1 MIRVETS
8 ERRIKRGE
16 QYVKVGGVYLVGR
29 AEDRPVLKLF
39 SSIRPVGEVFGVIYG
54 GQIYVVDTRSK
65 KFLVLQSSELD
76 AFVMERPDLVLYKE
90 EGLKGGK
97 VSIKG
102 LHISRTQV
110 YIFLILFASFIAF
123 NLFLSIQKKKKQEEM
138 ARIEQSQRTEIKVV
152 EVPLPCTGNIR
163 KFMESY
169 IYPGTVENANVL
181 YSGYET
187 SMSIPL
193 EEEPME
199 RIGSRFTVKA
209 LKEVKPEQT
218 SDDLIFR
225 LSSVEECL
233 YFIYENSHLPLT
245 VYQLNKSG
253 CMILIR
259 GGCLYD
265 S

>member
-1 MIRVETS
+1 MIRLETS
-8 ERRIKRGE
+8 ERKIKRGE

-39 SSIRPVGEVFGVIYG
+39 SSIRPVGDVFGVIYG
-54 GQIYVVDTRSK
+54 GQIYIVDTKSK

-76 AFVMERPDLVLYKE
+76 AFVMEKPDLVLYKE

-97 VSIKG
+97 VSVKG
-102 LHISRTQV
+102 LHISRKQV
-110 YIFLILFASFIAF
+110 YIFLILFTSFIAF

-138 ARIEQSQRTEIKVV
+138 AKIQQAQKAEVKVV

-169 IYPGTVENANVL
+169 IYPGSVENANVL

-193 EEEPME
+193 GEEPME
-199 RIGSRFTVKA
+199 KVGSRFTVKV

-225 LSSVEECL
+225 LSSIEECL

-265 S
+265 N